1 MCMNIAFCFDQNIA
15 EQVQVALASLIDCT
29 VNDRENYHIYCV
41 CTKEAAYIEP
51 QLRRII
57 KDADGRADL
66 TMKTVENPYQDA
78 YEVRGVSAGTYLRLA
93 LHWILPEVDKILYTD
108 VDVLF
113 VDSPEEIWRTPME
126 GYVLAAVKG
135 AVNFSDKWEW
145 NRERPY
151 WKYLEK
157 MKGRYINAGVT
168 LLNLAE
174 IRRRNLEE
182 QWRMWTK
189 EKLYYQDQDILNITC
204 QDAIRYL
211 PPRYNRLA
219 YMKEE
224 DYDRFV
230 GEGIMTKA
238 ECREALDHPAIIHY
252 AGDKPWKRY
261 DANLGSL
268 WWDYVN
274 SKPELA
280 GIFDEDR
287 ARKYH
292 GPTLWE
298 RGVRR
303 LKKTIGKENI

>member
-1 MCMNIAFCFDQNIA
+1 MNIAFCFDRKIA
-15 EQVQVALASLIDCT
+15 EQVQVALASLLDCAA
-29 VNDRENYHIYCV
+29 DGDEEYHIYCV

-51 QLRRII
+51 KLGRII
-57 KDADGRADL
+57 AGAGKRAVL
-66 TMKTVENPYQDA
+66 TMRAVENPYQDA

-93 LHWILPEVDKILYTD
+93 LHRILPEIDKILYTD

-145 NRERPY
+145 NSDRPY
-151 WKYLEK
+151 WKALES

-182 QWRMWTK
+182 QWRRWTK
-189 EKLYYQDQDILNITC
+189 EKLYYQDQDILNLTC

-211 PPRYNRLA
+211 SPRYNRLA
-219 YMKEE
+219 NMKEE

-230 GEGIMTKA
+230 SEGILTQA
-238 ECREALDHPAIIHY
+238 ECREALDKPAIIHY
-252 AGDKPWKRY
+252 AGDKPWKYY
-261 DANLGSL
+261 DANLGYL
-268 WWDYVN
+268 WWDCVN
-274 SKPELA
+274 SHPELT
-280 GIFDEDR
+280 GMFDEER

-298 RGVRR
+298 RGVRKI
-303 LKKTIGKENI
+303 KKLVSKEKI